1 MTDPESV
8 GSLGEEAVRLLRAFA
23 ESSGR
28 PGPGNP
34 AGSLGDDQAQ
44 QAHVCT
50 TTWCPVCQVV
60 GFVKEHPEVVEQV
73 ADSAIQMVRSVR
85 DVLLDQASPTHG
97 DADPTSPA

>member
-1 MTDPESV
+1 MSRPPVADPESV

-23 ESSGR
+23 TSSATESHHAGD
-28 PGPGNP
+28 GPEQ
-34 AGSLGDDQAQ
+34 S
-44 QAHVCT
+44 HVCT

-85 DVLLDQASPTHG
+85 DVLLDQASPTQG

>member
-1 MTDPESV
+1 VTDPESV

-23 ESSGR
+23 ESSSSGR
-28 PGPGNP
+28 PDADGEQPG
-34 AGSLGDDQAQ
+34 A
-44 QAHVCT
+44 AHVCT
-50 TTWCPVCQVV
+50 TAWCPVCQVV

-85 DVLLDQASPTHG
+85 DVLLDQASSGQG

>member
-23 ESSGR
+23 ETSGRPEPGTPAESSGR
-28 PGPGNP
+28 PE
-34 AGSLGDDQAQ
+34 
-44 QAHVCT
+44 HVCT
-50 TTWCPVCQVV
+50 TSWCPVCQVV
-60 GFVKEHPEVVEQV
+60 GFVREHPEVVEQV

>member
-23 ESSGR
+23 ASGVAESHDDATA
-28 PGPGNP
+28 
-34 AGSLGDDQAQ
+34 AGA
-44 QAHVCT
+44 AHVCT

>member
-1 MTDPESV
+1 MTDPEPV

-23 ESSGR
+23 ASNVTEPHDAAHG
-28 PGPGNP
+28 
-34 AGSLGDDQAQ
+34 AEAT
-44 QAHVCT
+44 HVCT